1 MLLIIYSIF
10 IKMTKYG
17 LGSCL
22 INDET
27 HLKEL
32 NYASGHRLSRKNIH
46 ALVSYLVTV
55 PLNSL
60 LVFFF
65 HTQDQQNK
73 YKENYL
79 AINL

>member
-1 MLLIIYSIF
+1 
-10 IKMTKYG
+10 MTKYG

-55 PLNSL
+55 PLN
-60 LVFFF
+60 
-65 HTQDQQNK
+65 
-73 YKENYL
+73 
-79 AINL
+79 